1 MVEIVC
7 SCGLALKR
15 GSFREHRKL
24 YPEHYEVSRY
34 TVFKKGENEM
44 KDVSGYIIVRKLND
58 NLYMPVVNPEQKR
71 FSIGKSVI
79 GEFKILK
86 NLNNA
91 KDIYKYFINNDTKQY
106 FILKVTIDML
116 LSENNEIVN
125 AFKITPTGVVL

>member
-1 MVEIVC
+1 MVEVIC
-7 SCGLALKR
+7 SCGTVLTRHSLTEHKR
-15 GSFREHRKL
+15 KN
-24 YPEHYEVSRY
+24 PDHYEVSRY

-44 KDVSGYIIVRKLND
+44 KDMSGYIIVRKLND

-86 NLNNA
+86 DLNNA